1 MLYKEGMT
9 HPTPTAPVSW
19 GELIDKITILEIK
32 TERLPGIKA
41 RANAASELAL
51 LRSAA
56 GTAAGE
62 VAGLAAELRQ
72 VNEALWEVE
81 DALRDHERE
90 GRFDD
95 GFVQLARSVY
105 RHNDTRAGLKRQIN
119 QALGSAL
126 VEEKGY
132 KPY

>member
-1 MLYKEGMT
+1 MLYKDGMT
-9 HPTPTAPVSW
+9 YPTPTAPVSW

-32 TERLPGIKA
+32 TERLPGVEG
-41 RANAASELAL
+41 RANAAAELAL
-51 LRSAA
+51 LRAAA
-56 GTAAGE
+56 GAAAGE
-62 VAGLAAELRQ
+62 IAGLAAELKA
-72 VNEALWEVE
+72 VNEALWKVE

-95 GFVQLARSVY
+95 AFVQLARSVY
-105 RHNDTRAGLKRQIN
+105 RHNDARAALKRRIN